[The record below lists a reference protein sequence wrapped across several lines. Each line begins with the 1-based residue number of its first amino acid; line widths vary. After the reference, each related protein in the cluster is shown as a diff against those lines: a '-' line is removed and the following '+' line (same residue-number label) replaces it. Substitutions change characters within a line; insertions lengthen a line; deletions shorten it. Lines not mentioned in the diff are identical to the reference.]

1 MMKRLCLL
9 VLLLALPLSARADVG
24 AGRTLIEQGSYEQ
37 AFYMLLPLA
46 EDQDPTA
53 QYLIGGLY
61 LIGRGVPQDPGEA
74 RKWLTRAAHNGHA
87 EATMALGDMAA
98 KGFTGKPDPAQALVW
113 YRRAAELGVAA
124 AQNNLGIALASGKG
138 THRDMKSAVMWL
150 ERAARQ
156 GNAEAQFN
164 LGHILSAGG
173 PQLKADPEGAL
184 MWYAIAVKSGLKE
197 AGDERNALTKKLGK
211 KSKLALA
218 SAQRFVAKP
227 ETGGRPLPT
236 PPVEQQTTEPQ
247 ATEPTPAPPTPT
259 RSTKAEKPETPP
271 ATAQPGAKPVSPLP
285 PTRKMSRASYKVQVA
300 SGPNQGEISKEA
312 SRLRFDMAELLA
324 NLEVSIVYGEA
335 GFTAL
340 MGPLATP
347 DEAEALCA
355 KLKARGHK
363 HCSPVPP

>member
-9 VLLLALPLSARADVG
+9 VLLLVLPLSARADVG

-37 AFYMLLPLA
+37 AFYVLLPLA

-53 QYLIGGLY
+53 QYLVGGLY

-98 KGFTGKPDPAQALVW
+98 KGFAGKPDPAQALVW

-156 GNAEAQFN
+156 GNAEAQYN
-164 LGHILSAGG
+164 LGHLLSAGG

-184 MWYAIAVKSGLKE
+184 MWYAIAVKSGLKDAE
-197 AGDERNALTKKLGK
+197 DERNALTKKLGK

-227 ETGGRPLPT
+227 ETGGRNLPA
-236 PPVEQQTTEPQ
+236 PPNEPQ
-247 ATEPTPAPPTPT
+247 TSEPPQTSAPQSTEPTPEPPKPA
-259 RSTKAEKPETPP
+259 RSTKPEKTEAPSK
-271 ATAQPGAKPVSPLP
+271 QVSPLP
-285 PTRKMSRASYKVQVA
+285 PTRKMNRASYKVQVA

-363 HCSPVPP
+363 QCSPVPP